1 MANEGTKKNYEW
13 LIAEHCGLDPEESRY
28 LSRGGTVTREFYVD
42 VAGFFGVL
50 VPSTANKAWA
60 ARMAILSVGGNPEN
74 AVSSKGGTE
83 TRLTLKEIYD
93 NL

>member
-1 MANEGTKKNYEW
+1 MSDRGTKKKYEL
-13 LIAEHCGLDPEESRY
+13 LIAEHCGLDPEDSNY
-28 LSRGGTVTREFYVD
+28 ISRGGTVTREFYVD
-42 VAGFFGVL
+42 VAGFFGVA
-50 VPSTANKAWA
+50 VPSTANKGWA
-60 ARMAILSVGGNPEN
+60 ARMAILSVGGNPDN

>member
-1 MANEGTKKNYEW
+1 MADGGTKKSYEW
-13 LIAEHCGLDPEESRY
+13 LIAEHCGLDPEDSSY
-28 LSRGGTVTREFYVD
+28 ISRGGTVTREFYVD
-42 VAGFFGVL
+42 VAGFFGVM
-50 VPSTANKAWA
+50 VPPTATKAWA
-60 ARMAILSVGGNPEN
+60 ARMAILSVGGDPEN